1 MATTNY
7 SEEEQQILHNLGQIL
22 REHRLRCKLTQERV
36 AENTDTN
43 VTYISD
49 IERGRGNLSVL
60 KLVRFAK
67 AYGVPLKDIFENY
80 EG

>member
-1 MATTNY
+1 MATTKH
-7 SEEEQQILHNLGQIL
+7 SEEERQILSDIGEIL
-22 REHRLRCKLTQERV
+22 RIHRLRCKLTQERV
-36 AENTDTN
+36 AELTDTN

-67 AYGVPLKDIFENY
+67 AYGVPLKDIFEDY

>member
-1 MATTNY
+1 MAAAKH
-7 SEEEQQILHNLGQIL
+7 SEEERQILSNIGEIL
-22 REHRLRCKLTQERV
+22 RAHRLRCKLTQERV
-36 AENTDTN
+36 AELTDTN

-67 AYGVPLKDIFENY
+67 AYGVTLKDIFDDY
-80 EG
+80 EE